1 MKPGDLVRAKFITL
15 AHEKAIFSDQDFNVP
30 VLVMEKYKGAI
41 KVLLPNGKIKTDL
54 AENYTVVS
62 ECE

>member
-15 AHEKAIFSDQDFNVP
+15 AHKKAIFSDQDFSVP

-41 KVLLPNGKIKTDL
+41 KVLLPSGKIKTDM
-54 AENYTVVS
+54 ADNYVIVS